1 MRDGIFVSQ
10 VHNRGPAV
18 ESGKVHVG
26 QYLLISESGTV
37 WCIRGWRGGRGR
49 DSWDLRKYFKL
60 M

>member
-26 QYLLISESGTV
+26 QYLLICESGTV
-37 WCIRGWRGGRGR
+37 WCILGGGGVGGVEIVGT
-49 DSWDLRKYFKL
+49 SENILN
-60 M
+60 